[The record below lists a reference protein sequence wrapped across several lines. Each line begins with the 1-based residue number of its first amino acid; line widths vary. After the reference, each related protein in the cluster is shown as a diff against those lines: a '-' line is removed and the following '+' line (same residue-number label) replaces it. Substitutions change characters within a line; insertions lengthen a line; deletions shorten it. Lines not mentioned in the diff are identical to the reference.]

1 MINSRVLFAKLFSVQ
16 VVTVLLSLG
25 TSIIWTRYFTKEVYG
40 QYQLVLSILTMVGV
54 TALTGMGQA
63 LQISSAKQYDG
74 NFIPICFRKA
84 LFSIIGSLILLG
96 FANYY
101 REQIEIFYALC
112 FLALVFPLVQF
123 HTIFQSWFNGRKSFN
138 LLIISQISF
147 AIIPL
152 FSLLLLIAVE
162 MTDLFSIVFTTSI
175 LKILLIC
182 GFGFFV
188 FKGLKN
194 SIKNSETISY
204 GYHTTTAMLFGWMIA
219 TDKLFL
225 ENNGTMEDVAVY
237 SVALLFPNQIKALYS
252 VINQMIIPQITE
264 ASSIREAWTYLKP
277 RYLKVI
283 LLFSSIGFVGF
294 FAFPIVIPFLFSD
307 KYVEAVPYAKWLWLV
322 LAVTAPA
329 TYLGNILRAQKV
341 TSFVYFFDLFN
352 PVLLL
357 TLFILLSSHG
367 LGGLIIAKGAYYI
380 SACIIFLLFFK
391 YHFKKR
397 MHL

>member
-1 MINSRVLFAKLFSVQ
+1 MSDSRLLFSKLFSVQ
-16 VVTVLLSLG
+16 VITVLLSLG
-25 TSIIWTRYFTKEVYG
+25 SSIIWTRYFSKEVYG

-63 LQISSAKQYDG
+63 LQISSAKKYDG

-96 FANYY
+96 FAYFY
-101 REQIEIFYALC
+101 REQIEICYALC

-123 HTIFQSWFNGRKSFN
+123 HSIFQPWLNGKKSFN
-138 LLIISQISF
+138 LLVASQISF

-152 FSLLLLIAVE
+152 LSLLCLLALAK
-162 MTDLFSIVFTTSI
+162 TDLLSIVFTTSI

-182 GFGFFV
+182 GFGIFV

-194 SIKNSETISY
+194 SNKDSETITY

-219 TDKLFL
+219 SDKLFL
-225 ENNGTMEDVAVY
+225 ENNGTMEDVAIY
-237 SVALLFPNQIKALYS
+237 SVALLFPNQIKVFYG

-277 RYLKVI
+277 RYPKII
-283 LLFSSIGFVGF
+283 LLFSCIGFVGF
-294 FAFPIVIPFLFSD
+294 FAFPFVIPFLFSE

-329 TYLGNILRAQKV
+329 TYLGNILRAQKI
-341 TSFVYFFDLFN
+341 TSFVYFFDIFN
-352 PVLLL
+352 PIFLMV
-357 TLFILLSSHG
+357 LFILLSSHG
-367 LGGLIIAKGAYYI
+367 INGLIIAKSTYYI
-380 SACIIFLLFFK
+380 LACIIFLLFFN
-391 YHFKKR
+391 YHHRKR

>member
-1 MINSRVLFAKLFSVQ
+1 MINSRVLFAKLFSVP

-25 TSIIWTRYFTKEVYG
+25 TSIIWTRYFSKEVYG

-96 FANYY
+96 FAYYY
-101 REQIEIFYALC
+101 REQIEICYALC
-112 FLALVFPLVQF
+112 FLALVFPLIQF
-123 HTIFQSWFNGRKSFN
+123 HSIFQPWLNGKKSFN
-138 LLIISQISF
+138 LLVASQISF

-152 FSLLLLIAVE
+152 LSLLSLLALAK
-162 MTDLFSIVFTTSI
+162 TDLLSIVFTTSI
-175 LKILLIC
+175 LKIFLIC
-182 GFGFFV
+182 GLGIFV
-188 FKGLKN
+188 FKGLRN
-194 SIKNSETISY
+194 SFKDSDTISY

-219 TDKLFL
+219 TDKIFL

-252 VINQMIIPQITE
+252 VINQMIIPKITE

-277 RYLKVI
+277 RYLKII
-283 LLFSSIGFVGF
+283 LLFSCIGFVGF

-322 LAVTAPA
+322 LAVTAPGA
-329 TYLGNILRAQKV
+329 YLSNILIYQKRK
-341 TSFVYFFDLFN
+341 FYLYFITFIN
-352 PVLLL
+352 PFASIILYYLLISSGISGL
-357 TLFILLSSHG
+357 VISKICVNILMVILPVFF
-367 LGGLIIAKGAYYI
+367 LYYI
-380 SACIIFLLFFK
+380 
-391 YHFKKR
+391 
-397 MHL
+397 

>member
-1 MINSRVLFAKLFSVQ
+1 
-16 VVTVLLSLG
+16 
-25 TSIIWTRYFTKEVYG
+25 
-40 QYQLVLSILTMVGV
+40 MVGV

-96 FANYY
+96 FAYYY
-101 REQIEIFYALC
+101 REQIEICYALC

-123 HTIFQSWFNGRKSFN
+123 HSIFQPWLNGKKSFN
-138 LLIISQISF
+138 LLVASQISF

-152 FSLLLLIAVE
+152 LSLLSLLALAK
-162 MTDLFSIVFTTSI
+162 TDLLSIVFTTSI

-188 FKGLKN
+188 FKGLRN
-194 SIKNSETISY
+194 SFKDSDTISY

-219 TDKLFL
+219 TDKIFL

-252 VINQMIIPQITE
+252 VINQMIIPKITE

-277 RYLKVI
+277 RYLKII
-283 LLFSSIGFVGF
+283 LLFSCIGFVGF

-322 LAVTAPA
+322 LAVTAPGA
-329 TYLGNILRAQKV
+329 YLGNILRAQKIK
-341 TSFVYFFDLFN
+341 SFVYFLEIFN
-352 PVLLL
+352 PLLL
-357 TLFILLSSHG
+357 LFLFVFLSKYGIVG
-367 LGGLIIAKGAYYI
+367 LVTAKGVYYI
-380 SACIIFLLFFK
+380 SAFFIFLIFFK
-391 YHFKKR
+391 YHYKKR